1 MKTLD
6 RKKLSEV
13 TPLPSLTMSERL
25 KVVRKSRDMTQ
36 QEMADLIGTSRPSI
50 AQLEAGRH
58 QPSNEALETIVAK
71 LSISRNWLWFGSGPM
86 EEFSPLGGNVKVL
99 AGLEEGDYLDVEF
112 VGCKVR
118 GSFLD
123 LMDDGGGVSQF
134 ESLDIV
140 RIYDP
145 TPEMRKPGTKGFE
158 IDGDSM
164 EPQLRSGM
172 KVVGVRVALS
182 DVKYATSGV
191 YVVAFGN
198 QLTIKRVKS
207 NDILERGILMLH
219 ADNPNA
225 GSLPVAGEDI
235 RYMWRVVRIFYADV
249 I

>member
-1 MKTLD
+1 MKVLE
-6 RKKLSEV
+6 RKKLV
-13 TPLPSLTMSERL
+13 DVLPLPSLKMSERL

-36 QEMADLIGTSRPSI
+36 QQMADLVGSSRPSI

-71 LSISRNWLWFGSGPM
+71 LGISRNWLWFGSGPM

-99 AGLEEGDYLDVEF
+99 AGLDEGDYLDVQF
-112 VGCKVR
+112 VDCKVR

-123 LMDDGGGVSQF
+123 LMDDGGGISQY
-134 ESLDIV
+134 ESLEIV

-145 TPEMRKPGTKGFE
+145 TPEMRKPGTLGFE

-172 KVVGVRVALS
+172 KVVGVRVALA
-182 DVKYATSGV
+182 DVKYVTSGV

-207 NDILERGILMLH
+207 NDILERGMLVLH

-225 GSLPVAGEDI
+225 GSLPIAAEDI
-235 RYMWRVVRIFYADV
+235 RYMWRVVRIFHADV

>member
-1 MKTLD
+1 MIPAE
-6 RKKLSEV
+6 KKKISAI
-13 TPLPSLTMSERL
+13 TPLPSLTIGERL
-25 KVVRKSRDMTQ
+25 KVVRQSRGMTQ
-36 QEMADLIGTSRPSI
+36 QEMADMLGVSRPLI
-50 AQLEAGRH
+50 TQLEGGRH
-58 QPSNEALETIVAK
+58 QPSNEALETIVDK
-71 LSISRNWLWFGSGPM
+71 LGISRNWLWFGSGPM
-86 EEFSPLGGNVKVL
+86 EEFSQVGGNVKVL
-99 AGLEEGDYLDVEF
+99 AGLEEGDYLDIQF
-112 VGCKVR
+112 VDCKVR

-123 LMDDGGGVSQF
+123 LMDDGGGLSQF

-145 TPEMRKPGTKGFE
+145 TPEMRKPGTLGFE

-172 KVVGVRVALS
+172 RVVGVQVGLA

-207 NDILERGILMLH
+207 NDILERGILVLH

-235 RYMWRVVRIFYADV
+235 RYMWRVVRIFHADV

>member
-1 MKTLD
+1 MSTVES
-6 RKKLSEV
+6 KKISFIQ
-13 TPLPSLTMSERL
+13 PMPSLTMAERL
-25 KVVRKSRDMTQ
+25 KFVRRARELTQ
-36 QEMADLIGTSRPSI
+36 QEMADLLEIARPTV
-50 AQLEAGRH
+50 AQLEGGRH
-58 QPSNEALETIVAK
+58 QPSTEVLEAIIAK
-71 LSISRNWLWFGSGPM
+71 LDISRNWLWFGSGPM
-86 EEFSPLGGNVKVL
+86 EEFSPLGSNVKVL
-99 AGLEEGDYLDVEF
+99 ANLEEGDYLDVEF
-112 VGCKVR
+112 VSCKVR

-123 LMDDGGGVSQF
+123 LMDDGGGVSLF

-235 RYMWRVVRIFYADV
+235 RYMWRVVRLFYAD
-249 I
+249 II

>member
-1 MKTLD
+1 M
-6 RKKLSEV
+6 
-13 TPLPSLTMSERL
+13 TPLPSLIMSERL
-25 KVVRKSRDMTQ
+25 RVVRKSRDMTQ

-71 LSISRNWLWFGSGPM
+71 LGISRNWLWFGSGPM
-86 EEFSPLGGNVKVL
+86 EDFSQLGGNVKML
-99 AGLEEGDYLDVEF
+99 AGLEEGDYLDIDF
-112 VGCKVR
+112 VSCKVR
-118 GSFLD
+118 GSFLE
-123 LMDDGGGVSQF
+123 LMDDGGEVSQF
-134 ESLDIV
+134 ESLEIV

-207 NDILERGILMLH
+207 NDILERGILVLH

-235 RYMWRVVRIFYADV
+235 RFMWRVVRIFYADV

>member
-1 MKTLD
+1 MKTLE
-6 RKKLSEV
+6 RKKLSET
-13 TPLPSLTMSERL
+13 TPLPSLKMNERL
-25 KVVRKSRDMTQ
+25 KVVRQSRDMTQ

-71 LSISRNWLWFGSGPM
+71 LGISRNWLWFGSGPM

-99 AGLEEGDYLDVEF
+99 AGLEEGDYLDIEF
-112 VGCKVR
+112 IGCKVR

-123 LMDDGGGVSQF
+123 LMDDGGEVSQF
-134 ESLDIV
+134 ESPEIV

-172 KVVGVRVALS
+172 KVVGVRVALA

-225 GSLPVAGEDI
+225 GSLPVAAEDI
-235 RYMWRVVRIFYADV
+235 RFMWRVVRIFYADV

>member
-13 TPLPSLTMSERL
+13 TPLPSLKMSERL
-25 KVVRKSRDMTQ
+25 KVVRQSRSMTQ

-71 LSISRNWLWFGSGPM
+71 LGISRNWLWFGSGPM
-86 EEFSPLGGNVKVL
+86 EEFSPLGGNVQML
-99 AGLEEGDYLDVEF
+99 GDLEEADYLDVKL
-112 VGCKVR
+112 VTCKVR
-118 GSFLD
+118 GGF
-123 LMDDGGGVSQF
+123 MDMMDERGI
-134 ESLDIV
+134 ESYEGLSNV

-145 TPEMRKPGTKGFE
+145 TPEMRKPGTLGFE

-172 KVVGVRVALS
+172 RVVGIRVPLEN
-182 DVKYATSGV
+182 VKYATSGV
-191 YVVAFGN
+191 YVVAFAD
-198 QLTIKRVKS
+198 QLTIKRIKD
-207 NDILERGILMLH
+207 NNILDRGILLLH
-219 ADNPNA
+219 ADNPLA
-225 GSLPVAGEDI
+225 GSLPVAAEDI
-235 RYMWRVVRIFYADV
+235 RAMWKVGRIFYGEV

>member
-13 TPLPSLTMSERL
+13 TPLPSLKMSERL
-25 KVVRKSRDMTQ
+25 KVVRQSRSMTQ

-71 LSISRNWLWFGSGPM
+71 LGISRNWLWFGSGPM
-86 EEFSPLGGNVKVL
+86 EEFSPLGGNVQL
-99 AGLEEGDYLDVEF
+99 LGDLEEADYLDVKL
-112 VGCKVR
+112 VTCKVR
-118 GSFLD
+118 GGF
-123 LMDDGGGVSQF
+123 MDMMDERGI
-134 ESLDIV
+134 ESYEGLSNV

-145 TPEMRKPGTKGFE
+145 TPEMRKPGTLGFE

-164 EPQLRSGM
+164 EPQLRTGM
-172 KVVGVRVALS
+172 KVVGTWVDLS
-182 DVKYATSGV
+182 NVKYMTSGV

-207 NDILERGILMLH
+207 NEVMERGILTLH

-225 GSLPVAGEDI
+225 GTLPVAAENI
-235 RYMWRVVRIFYADV
+235 RYVWKVVRIFYADL

>member
-1 MKTLD
+1 MA
-6 RKKLSEV
+6 
-13 TPLPSLTMSERL
+13 ERL
-25 KVVRKSRDMTQ
+25 KFVRRARELTQ
-36 QEMADLIGTSRPSI
+36 QEMADLLEIARPTV
-50 AQLEAGRH
+50 AQLEGGRH
-58 QPSNEALETIVAK
+58 QPSTDVLEAIIDK
-71 LSISRNWLWFGSGPM
+71 LNISRNWLWFGSGPM
-86 EEFSPLGGNVKVL
+86 EDFSPLGGNVKML
-99 AGLEEGDYLDVEF
+99 AGLEEGDYLDIEF
-112 VGCKVR
+112 VSCKVR
-118 GSFLD
+118 GSFLE
-123 LMDDGGGVSQF
+123 LMDDGGEVSHF
-134 ESLDIV
+134 ESLEIV

-172 KVVGVRVALS
+172 KVVGVRVPLS
-182 DVKYATSGV
+182 DVKYVTSGV

-207 NDILERGILMLH
+207 NDILERGILVLH

-235 RYMWRVVRIFYADV
+235 RFMWKVVRIFYADV